1 MFYRIDKENNIIDSA
16 EFKYA
21 DNCLETEK
29 IIIRGFNGKLIF
41 EEDVQTSEY
50 VKLEQEYINN
60 QNKRKLLNEY
70 KNWFETFFRTQLEQH
85 SWQKDYKPSADP
97 YFKNEDGNP
106 KTYETFED
114 IIAQAEIVRED
125 IKKLRS

>member
-1 MFYRIDKENNIIDSA
+1 MKVKILNNLSYQKLPITDDMIDVDEVLLRRIGIDKQFDENGNVVDYINI
-16 EFKYA
+16 
-21 DNCLETEK
+21 NK
-29 IIIRGFNGKLIF
+29 II
-41 EEDVQTSEY
+41 
-50 VKLEQEYINN
+50 LE
-60 QNKRKLLNEY
+60 LT
-70 KNWFETFFRTQLEQH
+70 NWFETFFRTQLEQH

-114 IIAQAEIVRED
+114 IIAQAEIVREE